1 MILIDLQKAF
11 DTNHEILSKKL
22 EATGFLDQCMQ
33 WFWSY
38 PQYQHRDVKEN
49 WKVTKQ
55 GFWKFVWLVCW
66 Q

>member
-22 EATGFLDQCMQ
+22 EAIGFLDQCMR

-38 PQYQHRDVKEN
+38 PQYQHRDVKKLKIN
-49 WKVTKQ
+49 
-55 GFWKFVWLVCW
+55 
-66 Q
+66 